1 MNEVRQNPRKN
12 ILHKICQN
20 SVFFWPDFPIF
31 SLIQENTGQRKPVFW
46 HILHSDKK
54 TENDQNVPIKIVNHE
69 ILTKILT
76 GPSL

>member
-1 MNEVRQNPRKN
+1 M
-12 ILHKICQN
+12 
-20 SVFFWPDFPIF
+20 
-31 SLIQENTGQRKPVFW
+31 GQRKPVFW